1 LFPGVEIW
9 SFISKPKSKFLTD
22 VINRLEYSL
31 GTERQLLDEETER
44 LGIRFGRE
52 KDPYYITSNYVFQTV
67 LQKKQHEL
75 DASHDSASRYAVQ
88 HY

>member
-1 LFPGVEIW
+1 M
-9 SFISKPKSKFLTD
+9 
-22 VINRLEYSL
+22 INRLEYSL
-31 GTERQLLDEETER
+31 KTKREVLDEETGME
-44 LGIRFGRE
+44 GIQFGRE

-75 DASHDSASRYAVQ
+75 DQSASERPRYAVE